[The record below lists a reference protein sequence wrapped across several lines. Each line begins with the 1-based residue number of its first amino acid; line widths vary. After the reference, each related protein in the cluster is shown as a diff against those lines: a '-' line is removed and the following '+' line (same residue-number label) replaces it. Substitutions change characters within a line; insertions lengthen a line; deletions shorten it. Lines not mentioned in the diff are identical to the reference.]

1 MTSSPPRPAPSAKP
15 LDPGKLTLVKAYCA
29 DAEKLLLEDRFHE
42 ARKVVQQALRLAPDY
57 AAAVHILGVIEM
69 ESGNFE
75 EAARLIKR
83 TTELEPNVHDPFYFL
98 GMTYFYLGRHEEA
111 VEAFQAALAL
121 KPDLRT
127 VLRQLGETLEVLGR
141 KDEARAVIH
150 RRLALDD
157 RDLGALYQLVRLDP
171 RGVSTEDRARLE
183 AVIADETMPDESG
196 VAWVAL
202 ADIYEAEGQTDKAFL
217 HLKRGNDMLHR
228 TLTQID
234 GKLPS
239 QMVAPMGQTPRR
251 MAPLKTLEDVTRR
264 TAHAEH
270 IFDAAFLKRY
280 AGLGYPSHLPIFIL
294 GMPRSGSTLIEQ
306 ILSSHPQVHGAGE
319 LEAAHKTM
327 IEMRWPYEGYL
338 QRGADG
344 VLKPSQ
350 PPKAANR
357 YFRELGAAYV
367 KALRGYSARAQHIT
381 DKMPDNYFDIGMIH
395 LCLPNAVILHSV
407 RDPVDTCLGCYK
419 QIFGTGHET
428 TYDLTLMGKT
438 YVLYR
443 RLMEHWSRVL
453 PGLVVDVVY
462 EKLVADPETEIR
474 RLLAACGLPWD
485 DACLNFHE
493 NQRTVKTASSNQVRQ
508 PIFKSA
514 VQRWR
519 RYEKHLGPLLEALSP
534 YAPEQDR
541 VSLDQALGPAAD
553 P

>member
-350 PPKAANR
+350 APKAANR

-519 RYEKHLGPLLEALSP
+519 RYEKNLGPLLEALGP

-541 VSLDQALGPAAD
+541 VSLNQAD

>member
-1 MTSSPPRPAPSAKP
+1 MH
-15 LDPGKLTLVKAYCA
+15 V
-29 DAEKLLLEDRFHE
+29 
-42 ARKVVQQALRLAPDY
+42 
-57 AAAVHILGVIEM
+57 LGVIEM
-69 ESGNFE
+69 ESGNLE

-141 KDEARAVIH
+141 KDEARAVIR

-171 RGVSTEDRARLE
+171 RGVSAEDRARLE
-183 AVIADETMPDESG
+183 AVIADETLPDESG

-202 ADIYEAEGQTDKAFL
+202 ADIYEAEGKADEAFF

-228 TLTQID
+228 TLTRID
-234 GKLPS
+234 SKLPS
-239 QMVAPMGQTPRR
+239 QTVTPLGRTPRR
-251 MAPLKTLEDVTRR
+251 MAPLKTLEEVTRR
-264 TAHAEH
+264 TVQVEH
-270 IFDAAFLKRY
+270 TFDAAFLKRY
-280 AGLGYPSHLPIFIL
+280 AGMGYPSRVPIFIL

-319 LEAAHKTM
+319 LEIVHKTLTDV
-327 IEMRWPYEGYL
+327 RWPYEGYL

-344 VLKPSQ
+344 ILKPSA
-350 PPKAANR
+350 PPKPANR

-367 KALRGYSARAQHIT
+367 KALRGHSARAPHIT
-381 DKMPDNYFDIGMIH
+381 DKMPDNYLDIGMIH

-428 TYDLTLMGKT
+428 TYDLTLVGKT

-443 RLMEHWSRVL
+443 RLMEHWDRVL
-453 PGLVVDVVY
+453 PGRIVDVVY
-462 EKLVADPETEIR
+462 ERLVADPETEIR

-485 DACLNFHE
+485 EACLRFHE
-493 NQRTVKTASSNQVRQ
+493 NQRSVSTASSSQVRR
-508 PIFKSA
+508 PIYKSSL
-514 VQRWR
+514 QRWR
-519 RYEKHLGPLLEALSP
+519 RYEKHLGPLLEALGP

-541 VSLDQALGPAAD
+541 VSLDQAD

>member
-1 MTSSPPRPAPSAKP
+1 M
-15 LDPGKLTLVKAYCA
+15 DPGKLALVKAYSA

-42 ARKVVQQALRLAPDY
+42 ARKVVQQALRLAPNH

-69 ESGNFE
+69 ESGNLE

-83 TTELEPNVHDPFYFL
+83 TTELEPTVHDPFYFL
-98 GMTYFYLGRHEEA
+98 GVTYAALGRHEEA
-111 VEAFQAALAL
+111 VDAFKAALAL
-121 KPDLRT
+121 TPDLRS
-127 VLRQLGETLEVLGR
+127 VMRHLSETLEILGR
-141 KDEARAVIH
+141 KDEARSVIR
-150 RRLALDD
+150 RRLEVDD
-157 RDLGALYQLVRLDP
+157 RDLSALYQLVRLDP
-171 RGVSTEDRARLE
+171 RGVSAEDRKRLDAIIAAE
-183 AVIADETMPDESG
+183 APPDESG

-202 ADIYEAEGQTDKAFL
+202 ADILEAEGKADEAFL

-228 TLTQID
+228 SLTRID
-234 GKLPS
+234 SKLSS
-239 QMVAPMGQTPRR
+239 QMVAPLGKTPRR
-251 MAPLKTLEDVTRR
+251 MAPLKALEDVARR
-264 TAHAEH
+264 TVQIEH
-270 IFDAAFLKRY
+270 IFDEAFLKRY
-280 AGLGYPSHLPIFIL
+280 AGLGYPSRVPIFIL

-319 LEAAHKTM
+319 LEIAHKTM

-344 VLKPSQ
+344 ILKPSE
-350 PPKAANR
+350 PPKPAGK

-367 KALRGYSARAQHIT
+367 KALRGHSARAQHIT
-381 DKMPDNYFDIGMIH
+381 DKMPDNYSEIGMIH

-428 TYDLTLMGKT
+428 TYDLTLVGKT

-443 RLMEHWSRVL
+443 RLMEHWNRVL
-453 PGLVVDVVY
+453 PGRVVDVVY

-485 DACLNFHE
+485 DACLRFHE
-493 NQRTVKTASSNQVRQ
+493 TQRSVSTASSSQVRR

-519 RYEKHLGPLLEALSP
+519 RYEKHLGPLLDALGP
-534 YAPEQDR
+534 YAP
-541 VSLDQALGPAAD
+541 GPAG
-553 P
+553 